1 MSYRVVVVG
10 GGISGLAAAHR
21 LMELNRD
28 GSYDIRVTLLEANQ
42 RVGGTIGTEH
52 VSGFLVESG
61 PDSFIAE
68 KPWGLQLCERLGIA
82 SNLIS
87 LGSTRRN
94 IYVVH
99 QGSLVPL
106 PEGFIL
112 MAPTR
117 LWPLI
122 RTPLFSWAGKL
133 RMALELFL
141 PRGGKGGDESLGSF
155 VRRRFGQELLDRV
168 AQPLMGGIYAANPEE
183 LSLKSTM
190 PRFLEL
196 ERTRRSIIWA
206 TWLEQRRRARSQ
218 RTGSGARWGL
228 FVSLA
233 DGMQQ
238 LVETLAGRLPEETVR
253 KGTRAVRLVWN
264 AEKKVWG
271 IITDGGEEL
280 EADGVI
286 LAIPAYGAADTLFSV
301 APELAKELAAIPYA
315 STATV
320 TLAYRRADIPNS
332 LDGFGVVV
340 PAQERRQIIAC
351 SFSSVKYSGR
361 APAEN
366 ELVRAFVGGALQPEL
381 FEQSDEAMES
391 SVRQEFAALLGIKA
405 EPLFCRI
412 HRHRRS
418 MPQYRVGHS
427 DRVGRIM
434 EQLTKHRGLALA
446 GNAYGGVGIA
456 DCIHS
461 GEIAAEALLDEW
473 TPREIR

>member
-21 LMELNRD
+21 LMELNGE
-28 GSYDIRVTLLEANQ
+28 GSYKIEIALLEADQ
-42 RVGGTIGTEH
+42 RVGGAIATEH
-52 VSGFLVESG
+52 VNGFLVESG
-61 PDSFIAE
+61 PDSFITE
-68 KPWGLQLCERLGIA
+68 KPWGIQLCERLGIA

-87 LGSTRRN
+87 LRSTRQN

-122 RTPLFSWAGKL
+122 RTPLFSWPGKL
-133 RMALELFL
+133 RMALDLIL
-141 PRGGKGGDESLGSF
+141 PRGSRVEDESMGSF
-155 VRRRFGQELLDRV
+155 VRRRFGQELLERV
-168 AQPLMGGIYAANPEE
+168 VQPLMGGIYAGDPEE

-206 TWLEQRRRARSQ
+206 TLLEQRRRARSQ

-228 FVSLA
+228 FVSFA

-238 LVETLAGRLPEETVR
+238 LVETIAGRLPVQTVR
-253 KGTRAVRLVWN
+253 KGTRAVSLEWN

-286 LAIPAYGAADTLFSV
+286 LAIPAYGAARALASV
-301 APELAKELAAIPYA
+301 DPELAKELAAIPYT

-320 TLAYRRADIPNS
+320 SLAYRRTDIPNS

-381 FEQSDEAMES
+381 FEQNDEAMES
-391 SVRQEFAALLGIKA
+391 SVRQELAALLGIKA
-405 EPLFCRI
+405 APLLCRI
-412 HRHRRS
+412 HRHPSS

-427 DRVGRIM
+427 ERVGRIK
-434 EQLTKHRGLALA
+434 ERLTKHQKLALA

-461 GEIAAEALLDEW
+461 GESAAEALLEVFN
-473 TPREIR
+473 PRKN

>member
-28 GSYDIRVTLLEANQ
+28 GPHDIRVTLLEANQ
-42 RVGGTIGTEH
+42 RMGGTIGTEH
-52 VSGFLVESG
+52 FSGFLVESG

-68 KPWGLQLCERLGIA
+68 KPWGIQLCERLGIA

-87 LGSTRRN
+87 LGSARRK

-122 RTPLFSWAGKL
+122 RTPLFSWPAKL
-133 RMALELFL
+133 RIALELFL
-141 PRGGKGGDESLGSF
+141 PRGGEGGDESLGSF

-238 LVETLAGRLPEETVR
+238 LVETLVGRLPAETVR
-253 KGTRAVRLVWN
+253 QGTRAVGLEWN
-264 AEKKVWG
+264 AAKNVWG
-271 IITDGGEEL
+271 ITTEGGEEL

-286 LAIPAYGAADTLFSV
+286 LAIPAYGAAQALSSV
-301 APELAKELAAIPYA
+301 DPELAQELAGIPYT

-320 TLAYRRADIPNS
+320 TLAYRSADIPNG
-332 LDGFGVVV
+332 LEGFGVVV
-340 PAQERRQIIAC
+340 PAEEHRQIIAC

-361 APAEN
+361 APAGN

-381 FEQSDEAMES
+381 FEKSDEAMES
-391 SVRQEFAALLGIKA
+391 SVRQELAALLGIKA
-405 EPLFCRI
+405 EPLFSRI
-412 HRHRRS
+412 HRHPRS

-427 DRVGRIM
+427 DRVGRIK
-434 EQLTKHRGLALA
+434 ERLTKHQKLALA

-461 GEIAAEALLDEW
+461 GESAAEALLDAFNRCE
-473 TPREIR
+473 T

>member
-1 MSYRVVVVG
+1 MNYRVVVVG

-21 LMELNRD
+21 LMELDRD
-28 GSYDIRVTLLEANQ
+28 GPHDIRVTLLEANQ
-42 RVGGTIGTEH
+42 RMGGTIGTEH

-87 LGSTRRN
+87 LGFARRK

-122 RTPLFSWAGKL
+122 RTPLFSWSAKL
-133 RMALELFL
+133 RILLELFL
-141 PRGGKGGDESLGSF
+141 PRGRRVEDESMGSF
-155 VRRRFGQELLDRV
+155 VRRRFGQELLERV

-206 TWLEQRRRARSQ
+206 SWLEQRRRARSQ
-218 RTGSGARWGL
+218 PMGSGARWGL
-228 FVSLA
+228 FVSFA

-238 LVETLAGRLPEETVR
+238 LVENLTRRIGTETVR
-253 KGTRAVRLVWN
+253 KGTRAVSLEWN
-264 AEKKVWG
+264 ATRKVWG
-271 IITDGGEEL
+271 LTTDGGEQL

-286 LAIPAYGAADTLFSV
+286 LAIPAYAAARTLSSV
-301 APELAKELAAIPYA
+301 DPELAKGLGAIPYT

-320 TLAYRRADIPNS
+320 TLAYRRADIPNG

-340 PAQERRQIIAC
+340 PARERRQIIAC
-351 SFSSVKYSGR
+351 SFSSVKYAGR
-361 APAEN
+361 APADH
-366 ELVRAFVGGALQPEL
+366 ELIRAFVGGALQLEL
-381 FEQSDEAMES
+381 YEQSDEAMERC
-391 SVRQEFAALLGIKA
+391 VRQELAALLGIKA

-412 HRHRRS
+412 HRHPKS

-427 DRVGRIM
+427 ERVGSIK
-434 EQLTKHRGLALA
+434 EQLAKHKGLTLA
-446 GNAYGGVGIA
+446 GNAYSGVGIA

-461 GEIAAEALLDEW
+461 GESAAESLLEEFK
-473 TPREIR
+473 RSEN

>member
-21 LMELNRD
+21 LTELGRD
-28 GSYDIRVTLLEANQ
+28 GPYSIDITLLEAGQ
-42 RVGGTIGTEH
+42 RLGGTIGTEH
-52 VSGFLVESG
+52 ISGFLVESG

-82 SNLIS
+82 SNQIS
-87 LGSTRRN
+87 LRSTRRN

-117 LWPLI
+117 LLPLI
-122 RTPLFSWAGKL
+122 RSPLFSWPGKL
-133 RMALELFL
+133 RMALDLIL
-141 PRGGKGGDESLGSF
+141 PRGSRVEDESMGSF
-155 VRRRFGQELLDRV
+155 VRRRFGQELLERV
-168 AQPLMGGIYAANPEE
+168 VQPLMGGIYAGDPEE

-218 RTGSGARWGL
+218 RMGGGARWGL
-228 FVSLA
+228 FVSFA

-238 LVETLAGRLPEETVR
+238 LVQTLVGRLPVETVR
-253 KGTRAVRLVWN
+253 KGTRAVSLEWN

-271 IITDGGEEL
+271 IITNGGEEL
-280 EADGVI
+280 DADGVI
-286 LAIPAYGAADTLFSV
+286 LAIPAYGAARALSSV
-301 APELAKELAAIPYA
+301 DPELAKELAAIPYT

-320 TLAYRRADIPNS
+320 SLAYSRADIPNG

-340 PAQERRQIIAC
+340 PAREQRRIIAC
-351 SFSSVKYSGR
+351 SFSSMKYVGR
-361 APAEN
+361 APVDQ
-366 ELVRAFVGGALQPEL
+366 ELLRAFVGGALQPEL
-381 FEQSDEAMES
+381 FEQSDDAMERT
-391 SVRQEFAALLGIKA
+391 VRQELAALLGIKA
-405 EPLFCRI
+405 APLFCRI
-412 HRHRRS
+412 HRHPNS

-427 DRVGRIM
+427 ERVARIK
-434 EQLTKHRGLALA
+434 ERLTRHQKLALA

-461 GEIAAEALLDEW
+461 GESAAEALVN
-473 TPREIR
+473 EINRCEN

>member
-21 LMELNRD
+21 LMELNGE
-28 GSYDIRVTLLEANQ
+28 GSYKIEIALLEADQ
-42 RVGGTIGTEH
+42 RVGGAIATEH
-52 VSGFLVESG
+52 VNGFLVESG
-61 PDSFIAE
+61 PDSFITE
-68 KPWGLQLCERLGIA
+68 KPWGIQLCERLGIA

-87 LGSTRRN
+87 LRSTRQN

-122 RTPLFSWAGKL
+122 RTPLFSWPGKL
-133 RMALELFL
+133 RMALDLIL
-141 PRGGKGGDESLGSF
+141 PRGSRVEDESMGSF
-155 VRRRFGQELLDRV
+155 VRRRFGQELLERV
-168 AQPLMGGIYAANPEE
+168 VQPLMGGIYAGDPEE

-206 TWLEQRRRARSQ
+206 TLLEQRRRARSQ

-228 FVSLA
+228 FVSFA

-238 LVETLAGRLPEETVR
+238 LVETIAGRLPVQTVR
-253 KGTRAVRLVWN
+253 KGTRAVSLEWN

-286 LAIPAYGAADTLFSV
+286 LAIPAYGAARALASV
-301 APELAKELAAIPYA
+301 DPELAKELAAIPYT

-320 TLAYRRADIPNS
+320 SLAYRRTDIPNS

-381 FEQSDEAMES
+381 FEQNDEAMES
-391 SVRQEFAALLGIKA
+391 SVRQELAALLGIKA
-405 EPLFCRI
+405 APLFCRI
-412 HRHRRS
+412 HRHPSS
-418 MPQYRVGHS
+418 MPQYRIGHTE
-427 DRVGRIM
+427 RVARIK
-434 EQLTKHRGLALA
+434 ERLTKHQKLALA

-461 GEIAAEALLDEW
+461 GESAAEALLEVFN
-473 TPREIR
+473 PRKN

>member
-28 GSYDIRVTLLEANQ
+28 GPHDIRVTLLEANQ

-52 VSGFLVESG
+52 VNGFLVESG
-61 PDSFIAE
+61 PDSFISE

-87 LGSTRRN
+87 LESARQKV
-94 IYVVH
+94 YVVH

-122 RTPLFSWAGKL
+122 RTPLFSWPGKL

-141 PRGGKGGDESLGSF
+141 PRGGAGGDESLGSF
-155 VRRRFGQELLDRV
+155 VRRRFGQELLERV
-168 AQPLMGGIYAANPEE
+168 AQPLMGGIYAGDPEE
-183 LSLKSTM
+183 LSLKATM

-206 TWLEQRRRARSQ
+206 TWLGQRHRAHSQ
-218 RTGSGARWGL
+218 RMGSGARWGL

-233 DGMQQ
+233 DGMQL
-238 LVETLAGRLPEETVR
+238 LVETLAGRLPAGTVR
-253 KGTRAVRLVWN
+253 QGTRAVGLEWN
-264 AEKKVWG
+264 AAKKVWG
-271 IITDGGEEL
+271 ITTEGGEGL

-286 LAIPAYGAADTLFSV
+286 LAIPAYGAARALASV
-301 APELAKELAAIPYA
+301 DPELAQELAAIPYT

-320 TLAYRRADIPNS
+320 SLAYRRDDIPNG

-340 PAQERRQIIAC
+340 PAREQRRIIAC
-351 SFSSVKYSGR
+351 SFSSMKYSGR
-361 APAEN
+361 APAEHV
-366 ELVRAFVGGALQPEL
+366 LLRAFVGGALQPEL
-381 FEQSDEAMES
+381 FEQNDEAMEG

-405 EPLFCRI
+405 EPLLCRI
-412 HRHRRS
+412 HRHPSS
-418 MPQYRVGHS
+418 MPQYRVGHTERVARIK
-427 DRVGRIM
+427 DR
-434 EQLTKHRGLALA
+434 LTGHQKLALA
-446 GNAYGGVGIA
+446 GNAYGGVGMA

-461 GEIAAEALLDEW
+461 GEGAAEALADSVLSNEC
-473 TPREIR
+473 

>member
-21 LMELNRD
+21 LMELNRE
-28 GSYDIRVTLLEANQ
+28 GPHSIGVTLLEAGQ
-42 RVGGTIGTEH
+42 RVGGAIATEH
-52 VSGFLVESG
+52 VNGFLVESG
-61 PDSFIAE
+61 PDSFISE

-87 LGSTRRN
+87 LRSTHQK

-106 PEGFIL
+106 PEGFIF

-122 RTPLFSWAGKL
+122 RTPLFSWPGKL

-141 PRGGKGGDESLGSF
+141 PRGSRVEDESMGSF
-155 VRRRFGQELLDRV
+155 VRRRFGQELLERV
-168 AQPLMGGIYAANPEE
+168 AQPLMGGIYAGDPEE
-183 LSLKSTM
+183 LSLKATM

-218 RTGSGARWGL
+218 RMGSGVRWGL
-228 FVSLA
+228 FVSFA

-238 LVETLAGRLPEETVR
+238 LVESLAGRLPAGTVR
-253 KGTRAVRLVWN
+253 QGTRAVGLEWN
-264 AEKKVWG
+264 AAKKVWG
-271 IITDGGEEL
+271 ITTDGGEEL

-286 LAIPAYGAADTLFSV
+286 LAIPAYGAARTLSSV
-301 APELAKELAAIPYA
+301 DPELAQELAAIPYT

-320 TLAYRRADIPNS
+320 SLAYRRADIPTG

-340 PAQERRQIIAC
+340 PAREQRRIIAC
-351 SFSSVKYSGR
+351 SFSSMKYSGR
-361 APAEN
+361 APVDH
-366 ELVRAFVGGALQPEL
+366 ELLRAFVGGALQPEL
-381 FEQSDEAMES
+381 FEQNDEAMES
-391 SVRQEFAALLGIKA
+391 SVRRELTALLGIKA
-405 EPLFCRI
+405 APLLCRI
-412 HRHRRS
+412 HRHPSS

-427 DRVGRIM
+427 ERVGRIK
-434 EQLTKHRGLALA
+434 ERLTRHPKLALA
-446 GNAYGGVGIA
+446 GNAYGGIGIA

-461 GEIAAEALLDEW
+461 GESAAEMLLNEFK
-473 TPREIR
+473 RCEN

>member
-21 LMELNRD
+21 LMELNGE
-28 GSYDIRVTLLEANQ
+28 GSYKIEIALLEADQ
-42 RVGGTIGTEH
+42 RVGGAIATEH
-52 VSGFLVESG
+52 VNGFLVESG
-61 PDSFIAE
+61 PDSFITE
-68 KPWGLQLCERLGIA
+68 KPWGIQLCERLGIA

-87 LGSTRRN
+87 LRSTRQN

-122 RTPLFSWAGKL
+122 RTPLFSWRGKL
-133 RMALELFL
+133 RMALDLIL
-141 PRGGKGGDESLGSF
+141 PRGSRVEDESMGSF
-155 VRRRFGQELLDRV
+155 VRRRFGQELLERV
-168 AQPLMGGIYAANPEE
+168 VQPLMGGIYAGDPEE

-206 TWLEQRRRARSQ
+206 TLLEQRRRARSQ

-228 FVSLA
+228 FVSFA

-238 LVETLAGRLPEETVR
+238 LVETIAGRLPVQTVR
-253 KGTRAVRLVWN
+253 KGTRAVSLEWN

-286 LAIPAYGAADTLFSV
+286 LAIPAYGAARALASV
-301 APELAKELAAIPYA
+301 DPELAKELAAIPYT

-320 TLAYRRADIPNS
+320 SLAYRRTDIPNS

-381 FEQSDEAMES
+381 FEQNDEAMES
-391 SVRQEFAALLGIKA
+391 SVRQELAALLGIKA
-405 EPLFCRI
+405 APLFCRI
-412 HRHRRS
+412 HRHPSS
-418 MPQYRVGHS
+418 MPQYRIGHTE
-427 DRVGRIM
+427 RVARIK
-434 EQLTKHRGLALA
+434 ERLTKHQKLALA

-461 GEIAAEALLDEW
+461 GESAAEALLEVFN
-473 TPREIR
+473 PRKN

>member
-28 GSYDIRVTLLEANQ
+28 GPYDLRVTLLEANQ
-42 RVGGTIGTEH
+42 RMGGTIGTEH
-52 VSGFLVESG
+52 INGFLVESG

-99 QGSLVPL
+99 QGSLIPL

-122 RTPLFSWAGKL
+122 RTPLFSWPGKL
-133 RMALELFL
+133 RMALDLFL

-155 VRRRFGQELLDRV
+155 VRRRFGQELLERV
-168 AQPLMGGIYAANPEE
+168 AQPLMGGIYAGDPEE
-183 LSLKSTM
+183 LSLKATM

-218 RTGSGARWGL
+218 RMGGGARWGL
-228 FVSLA
+228 FVTFA
-233 DGMQQ
+233 DGMQL
-238 LVETLAGRLPEETVR
+238 LVETLAGRLPAGTVR
-253 KGTRAVRLVWN
+253 QGTRAVGLEWN
-264 AEKKVWG
+264 AAKKVWG
-271 IITDGGEEL
+271 ITTEGGEEL

-286 LAIPAYGAADTLFSV
+286 LAIPAYGAARTLSSV
-301 APELAKELAAIPYA
+301 DPELAQELAAIPYT

-320 TLAYRRADIPNS
+320 SLAYRRADIPNS

-361 APAEN
+361 APADN

-381 FEQSDEAMES
+381 FEQSDDAMERT
-391 SVRQEFAALLGIKA
+391 VRQELAALLGIKA

-412 HRHRRS
+412 HRHPSS
-418 MPQYRVGHS
+418 MPQYRVGHTE
-427 DRVGRIM
+427 RVVRIK
-434 EQLTKHRGLALA
+434 ERLTKHQKLALA
-446 GNAYGGVGIA
+446 GNAYDGVGIA

-461 GEIAAEALLDEW
+461 GESAAEALSN
-473 TPREIR
+473 EINRCKP

>member
-1 MSYRVVVVG
+1 MSYRAVVVG

-21 LMELNRD
+21 LMELN
-28 GSYDIRVTLLEANQ
+28 GEGPYNIEVALLEADQ
-42 RVGGTIGTEH
+42 RVGGAIATEH
-52 VSGFLVESG
+52 VNGFLVESG

-68 KPWGLQLCERLGIA
+68 KPWGIQLCERLGIA

-87 LGSTRRN
+87 LRSTRQN

-122 RTPLFSWAGKL
+122 RTPLFSWPGKL
-133 RMALELFL
+133 RMALDLIL
-141 PRGGKGGDESLGSF
+141 PRGSRVEDESIGSF
-155 VRRRFGQELLDRV
+155 VRRRFGQELLERV
-168 AQPLMGGIYAANPEE
+168 AQPLMGGIYAGDPEE

-228 FVSLA
+228 FVSFA

-238 LVETLAGRLPEETVR
+238 LVETLAGRLPVETVR
-253 KGTRAVRLVWN
+253 KGTRAVSLAWN

-286 LAIPAYGAADTLFSV
+286 LAIPAYGAARALASV
-301 APELAKELAAIPYA
+301 DPELAKELAAIPYT

-320 TLAYRRADIPNS
+320 SLAYRRTDIPNS

-366 ELVRAFVGGALQPEL
+366 ELIRAFVGGALQPEL
-381 FEQSDEAMES
+381 FEQNDEAMES
-391 SVRQEFAALLGIKA
+391 SVRQELAALLGIEA
-405 EPLFCRI
+405 APLFCRI
-412 HRHRRS
+412 HRHPSS

-427 DRVGRIM
+427 ERVVRIK
-434 EQLTKHRGLALA
+434 ERLTKHQKLALA

-461 GEIAAEALLDEW
+461 GESAAEALW
-473 TPREIR
+473 NEINRCKT

>member
-28 GSYDIRVTLLEANQ
+28 GPNDVDVTLLEASE
-42 RVGGTIGTEH
+42 RVGGSIGTEH

-61 PDSFIAE
+61 PDSFITE
-68 KPWGLQLCERLGIA
+68 KPAGLQLCERLGITP
-82 SNLIS
+82 NLIS

-106 PEGFIL
+106 PEGFIF

-122 RTPLFSWAGKL
+122 QTPLFSWSAKL
-133 RMALELFL
+133 RILFELFL
-141 PRGGKGGDESLGSF
+141 PRGRRVEDESMGSF
-155 VRRRFGQELLDRV
+155 VRRRFGQELLECV
-168 AQPLMGGIYAANPEE
+168 AQPLMGGIYAADPEL
-183 LSLKSTM
+183 LSLKATM
-190 PRFLEL
+190 PRFLDL
-196 ERTRRSIIWA
+196 EQTKRSIIWG
-206 TWLEQRRRARSQ
+206 TWLEQRRRTRSET
-218 RTGSGARWGL
+218 TGSGARWGL

-233 DGMQQ
+233 PGMQ
-238 LVETLAGRLPEETVR
+238 LMVESLAGRLPVGTIR
-253 KGTRAVRLVWN
+253 CGTRVDGLEWN
-264 AEKKVWG
+264 SVKNIWG
-271 IITDGGEEL
+271 ITTDKGEEL
-280 EADGVI
+280 EANGVI
-286 LAIPAYGAADTLFSV
+286 LALPAYVAAGTLLSV
-301 APELAKELAAIPYA
+301 DSELAKELAAIAYT

-320 TLAYRRADIPNS
+320 TMAYRRADIPNG

-340 PAQERRQIIAC
+340 PARERRQIIAC

-366 ELVRAFVGGALQPEL
+366 HLLRAFVGGALQPEL
-381 FEQSDEAMES
+381 FDQSDEAMEGC
-391 SVRQEFAALLGIKA
+391 VRQEFAALLGIKA
-405 EPLFCRI
+405 EPLFSRI
-412 HRHRRS
+412 YRHPKS

-427 DRVGRIM
+427 DRVVRIK
-434 EQLTKHRGLALA
+434 EQLTKHKGLALA
-446 GNAYGGVGIA
+446 GNAYSGVGIA

-461 GEIAAEALLDEW
+461 GESAAEAILEEFKR
-473 TPREIR
+473 RET

>member
-1 MSYRVVVVG
+1 MG

-21 LMELNRD
+21 LMELSGEVPHNME
-28 GSYDIRVTLLEANQ
+28 VTLLEASE
-42 RVGGTIGTEH
+42 RLGGTIGTEH
-52 VSGFLVESG
+52 LGGFLVESG
-61 PDSFIAE
+61 PDAFITE
-68 KPWGLQLCERLGIA
+68 KPWGIQLCERLGIA

-87 LGSTRRN
+87 LNSARRN

-99 QGSLVPL
+99 QGSLVAL

-117 LWPLI
+117 LWPLL
-122 RTPLFSWAGKL
+122 RTPLFSWPAKL
-133 RMALELFL
+133 RVLLELFL
-141 PRGGKGGDESLGSF
+141 PRGRRVEDESMGSF
-155 VRRRFGQELLDRV
+155 VRRRFGQELLERV

-206 TWLEQRRRARSQ
+206 SWLEQRRRARSR

-228 FVSLA
+228 FVSFP
-233 DGMQQ
+233 DGMQR
-238 LVETLAGRLPEETVR
+238 LVETLAGRLPTGTVR
-253 KGTRAVRLVWN
+253 HGTRVVALAWN
-264 AEKKVWG
+264 AEKKIWG
-271 IITDGGEEL
+271 ITTDGDRQL

-286 LAIPAYGAADTLFSV
+286 LAIPAYAAAGNLSSV
-301 APELAKELAAIPYA
+301 DPELAMELAAIPYT

-320 TLAYRRADIPNS
+320 TLGYRRADIPNG

-340 PAQERRQIIAC
+340 PVREGRQIIAC

-366 ELVRAFVGGALQPEL
+366 HLLRAFVGGTLQLEL
-381 FEQSDEAMES
+381 FKQSDEAMER
-391 SVRQEFAALLGIKA
+391 SVREELAALLEIRS

-412 HRHRRS
+412 HRHPNS

-427 DRVGRIM
+427 ERVGRIK
-434 EQLTKHRGLALA
+434 ERLAKHKGLALA

-461 GEIAAEALLDEW
+461 GESAAEALLDEW
-473 TPREIR
+473 IPRENR